1 MKYRKA
7 GKEIFKCEPFV
18 TQLDQEF
25 RERLCDFCFS
35 PYSPEE
41 RKSIGHK
48 DLRPMMEEFQCE
60 YVQRCSAC
68 KFVCYCS
75 ASCQKQAWKQY
86 HKQECKLLRSEEN
99 QKFLG
104 WAKLK
109 GKCGRLKDFFHL
121 IFYILQT
128 SWIPAHFSNAHQAI
142 QRREWR
148 VCWASRWIQT
158 LLQRSQRWHQDSR
171 SRKWI

>member
-1 MKYRKA
+1 MFKSVKTKILLVIPLRKKNSFKMKYRAA

-18 TQLDQEF
+18 TQLDPEF

-41 RKSIGHK
+41 RKSFGHK

-75 ASCQKQAWKQY
+75 PACQKEAWNQY

-99 QKFLG
+99 Q
-104 WAKLK
+104 
-109 GKCGRLKDFFHL
+109 DFFG
-121 IFYILQT
+121 
-128 SWIPAHFSNAHQAI
+128 
-142 QRREWR
+142 
-148 VCWASRWIQT
+148 
-158 LLQRSQRWHQDSR
+158 
-171 SRKWI
+171 